1 VERICFETTSG
12 KGKMLRSDVVGFDNK
27 FYTVYIKKNDKNY
40 SNRATKNSKK
50 PNLLPKMATMS
61 EGMSISNLTSNF
73 NSNNRLANV
82 CYQLYTSS

>member
-1 VERICFETTSG
+1 
-12 KGKMLRSDVVGFDNK
+12 MLRSDVVGFDNK

-40 SNRATKNSKK
+40 SNRTKQHGKK

-73 NSNNRLANV
+73 NSNNKLANV